1 MRAILPA
8 ILFFGALGLAANAQ
22 PGPAQDGAT
31 AEPPNP
37 ATAEAPDEAT
47 AEPPAEPPREP
58 PKRECHLFGVTWDGG
73 SRAAAQRRAQNA
85 LKKTVSDWRRKQGR
99 RSGWLSQ
106 GVTIEAHR
114 MRPNPYW
121 RSRVDANLYYR
132 PNARTATSYTV
143 CWKGVISTAVCT
155 SGAKVCK

>member
-1 MRAILPA
+1 MRAILSA
-8 ILFFGALGLAANAQ
+8 ITLCGTLGLAAWAQ
-22 PGPAQDGAT
+22 PGLAQEGSSPGA
-31 AEPPNP
+31 PN
-37 ATAEAPDEAT
+37 AAAV
-47 AEPPAEPPREP
+47 EPPAATPAEPAAEPAPEP

-73 SRAAAQRRAQNA
+73 SRAAAQKRSQNA
-85 LKKTVSDWRRKQGR
+85 LKKTISDWRRKQGR
-99 RSGWLSQ
+99 RSGWLSE

>member
-1 MRAILPA
+1 MRSILSAIT
-8 ILFFGALGLAANAQ
+8 ICGAFALVAWVQPGLAQVEATSEAPN
-22 PGPAQDGAT
+22 AT
-31 AEPPNP
+31 A
-37 ATAEAPDEAT
+37 AESP
-47 AEPPAEPPREP
+47 AEPPAEPAAEPAPVP

-73 SRAAAQRRAQNA
+73 SRAAAQKRSQNA
-85 LKKTVSDWRRKQGR
+85 LKKTISDWRRKQGR

-106 GVTIEAHR
+106 GVTIEGHQ

-155 SGAKVCK
+155 SGAKICK